1 MSTLPVVNR
10 RTALKVGCGG
20 VLGIAAVT
28 GLSGCGAEE
37 KAPSTPVEVARV
49 ADIPVGESID
59 ATMNGEPILLAQ
71 PTAGTV
77 VGFSAICTHKG
88 CTVAATGTELVCPCH
103 GSRCDAYT
111 GEMTRG
117 VAPAP
122 LHPLIITLE
131 GDAVFASI

>member
-10 RTALKVGCGG
+10 RTVLKAGCGG
-20 VLGIAAVT
+20 VLGIATVA
-28 GLSGCGAEE
+28 GLSACGAGE
-37 KAPSTPVEVARV
+37 KPPSKPVEVARLG
-49 ADIPVGESID
+49 DIPVGESID

-88 CTVAATGTELVCPCH
+88 CTVAATGAELVCPCH
-103 GSRCDAYT
+103 GSRFDAYT

-122 LHPLIITLE
+122 LPPLIITIE